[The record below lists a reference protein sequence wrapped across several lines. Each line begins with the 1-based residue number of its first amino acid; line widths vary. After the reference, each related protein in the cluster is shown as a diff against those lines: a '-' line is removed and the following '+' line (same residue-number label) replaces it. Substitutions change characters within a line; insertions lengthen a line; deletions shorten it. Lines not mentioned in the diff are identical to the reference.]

1 MTLPVISTLPATPA
15 RTQPAATFNTNA
27 NNFLGALPTFGT
39 ELNAFIAAMNPLA
52 ITVQSNANAAAASE
66 VVTYNYTL
74 SAAASALAAQTAA
87 GSAEATVSAL
97 KIANSVNIHMLQYY
111 QGF

>member
-1 MTLPVISTLPATPA
+1 MALPTITALPTTPA

-39 ELNAFIAAMNPLA
+39 ELNAFVAQMNPLA
-52 ITVQSNANAAAASE
+52 ITVQSNADLTATNLTL
-66 VVTYNYTL
+66 TYNYSL
-74 SAAASALAAQTAA
+74 SAASSALAAQTAA
-87 GSAEATVSAL
+87 GSAAATVAAL